1 MTTSAGCGVDD
12 EADIDLTVCAAHCK
26 VPDEKFDLCAFHELR
41 DPLLVKPL
49 VQVLEKQMKR
59 SRSSCPATDS
69 W

>member
-41 DPLLVKPL
+41 DPLLVKPSWC
-49 VQVLEKQMKR
+49 KSWR
-59 SRSSCPATDS
+59 SR
-69 W
+69 